1 MFLLYMR
8 KNYTNKYANKRR
20 RNFSSS
26 VELRVQNTVCKYD
39 FFFFLRGLLLIK
51 VGKLFSKLL
60 LTGKIAFSCL
70 DAQIESKA
78 KSQWSELIIYRCKN
92 TLLIA

>member
-1 MFLLYMR
+1 MLIKEEEILAQVWSLGF
-8 KNYTNKYANKRR
+8 KIQ
-20 RNFSSS
+20 S
-26 VELRVQNTVCKYD
+26 VSMI
-39 FFFFLRGLLLIK
+39 FFFLRGLLLIK